1 MKILK
6 VPMRNYSTL
15 IYLVNSYQSEKM
27 LENDNWVDDDINSF
41 LATIPD
47 NDNIPSDLVIE
58 NILNFA
64 RSYEAYET
72 EDAGYVEMNLN

>member
-15 IYLVNSYQSEKM
+15 IYFVSSFQSDKISDDDNLFDDHINSFFATVP
-27 LENDNWVDDDINSF
+27 ENDN
-41 LATIPD
+41 L
-47 NDNIPSDLVIE
+47 PSDLVIE

-72 EDAGYVEMNLN
+72 EDVGYVEMNLN

>member
-15 IYLVNSYQSEKM
+15 IYLVSVYQSEKM
-27 LENDNWVDDDINSF
+27 SNNDNLIDDKINSF

>member
-15 IYLVNSYQSEKM
+15 IYFVSNYQSEKM
-27 LENDNWVDDDINSF
+27 SENDNWVDDNINSF

>member
-15 IYLVNSYQSEKM
+15 IYLVSSYQLESESN
-27 LENDNWVDDDINSF
+27 LNNLVDDETDSF
-41 LATIPD
+41 LATIPEGE
-47 NDNIPSDLVIE
+47 NMPSDLVIE

-72 EDAGYVEMNLN
+72 EDVGYVEMNLN

>member
-15 IYLVNSYQSEKM
+15 IYFVNSFQSE
-27 LENDNWVDDDINSF
+27 LNQVNLVEASINSF
-41 LATIPD
+41 LETKPMED
-47 NDNIPSDLVIE
+47 ELPSERSIE

-64 RSYEAYET
+64 RSYEVFET
-72 EDAGYVEMNLN
+72 ENAGYVEMNLN